1 MLVAEAV
8 EQRQA
13 EKVSAIMFTDMVE
26 LSTEARRDAALD
38 HALREEQGRLVRG
51 LLSGHGGR
59 EIKRLEDG
67 FLVEFDEALPAVACA
82 LELQRALCTRNERVP
97 DARRVQ
103 LRIGIH
109 LGSVVHQDGDV
120 FGEGVNLAA
129 RLESLARPGTLYVSE
144 PVARQVRGQGL
155 TALVRLGRGDLKNIR
170 LPVSVYRID
179 PPGLRSRSLLSRLRD
194 LWPTSRAR
202 V

>member
-1 MLVAEAV
+1 MMVDA
-8 EQRQA
+8 QQA
-13 EKVSAIMFTDMVE
+13 EPPKVAAIMFTDMVE
-26 LSTEARRDAALD
+26 LSSEARRDEVLNNE
-38 HALREEQGRLVRG
+38 LREEHGRLVRS

-82 LELQRALCTRNERVP
+82 LELQSALNARNECVP
-97 DARRVQ
+97 DERRVQ

-129 RLESLARPGTLYVSE
+129 RLESLARPGSLYVSE
-144 PVARQVRGQGL
+144 PVARQVRSQVE
-155 TALVRLGRGDLKNIR
+155 AAMVRLGRGDLKKIR
-170 LPVSVYRID
+170 LPVSVYRIA
-179 PPGLRSRSLLSRLRD
+179 PPVRRRRGSWMTRLRN
-194 LWPTSRAR
+194 LLRTGS
-202 V
+202 